1 MPYYK
6 NLGLSSVTYVGVT
19 INPGQIQKRPCRV
32 IRSTMQEIVGVV
44 PPVIKTSD
52 TPSSAKKT
60 SSRKQPQERS
70 SDKNSAKKEESSTTA
85 SVSPSAKGES
95 VKQSA
100 SPVSLDEDDSE
111 SESSDSKEEQQ

>member
-6 NLGLSSVTYVGVT
+6 NIGLSSVTYFGVT
-19 INPGQIQKRPCRV
+19 INPGQIKKLPCRV
-32 IRSTMQEIVGVV
+32 IRSTMQEIVGFV

-70 SDKNSAKKEESSTTA
+70 SDKSSAKKEESSTTA
-85 SVSPSAKGES
+85 SVSTSVKDGS

-100 SPVSLDEDDSE
+100 SPVSRDEDDSE
-111 SESSDSKEEQQ
+111 SESSGNKEEQQ